1 MCLFNFHLFQ
11 QSVDG
16 YAIIAEYQCPTML
29 CRLFITFSS
38 INIQYNKIC
47 IINIILDN
55 IRRIYKTCFCFI
67 FLKLVLFHLDVFFC
81 PHLSEDSHRLKWV
94 FAHQIPDY
102 STITCATV
110 QLANQLYRMVFIS
123 EYRKLLTSDFRF
135 FFVCNWPYVFFT
147 SKSNLN
153 IACENISSLEVQLKY
168 IGIRFCLAMSLNAI
182 WLEDVTEK

>member
-1 MCLFNFHLFQ
+1 MCLFNFHLFK

-81 PHLSEDSHRLKWV
+81 PHLSKDSHRLKWV

-102 STITCATV
+102 STTTCATV
-110 QLANQLYRMVFIS
+110 QLANLNFNSIVWSLSANIENCSRPTFDFFLFAIGHLFF
-123 EYRKLLTSDFRF
+123 LLAK
-135 FFVCNWPYVFFT
+135 V
-147 SKSNLN
+147 
-153 IACENISSLEVQLKY
+153 
-168 IGIRFCLAMSLNAI
+168 I
-182 WLEDVTEK
+182 WI